1 MKQGNG
7 KEMNADQNK
16 WKKFPIMEINGLN
29 KQRFQTFIKQ
39 IIMNEGKQIISVASK
54 MVEI

>member
-29 KQRFQTFIKQ
+29 KQRFQTFKTDY
-39 IIMNEGKQIISVASK
+39 NELRLKNHQCCK
-54 MVEI
+54 

>member
-16 WKKFPIMEINGLN
+16 WKKFPILEINGLN
-29 KQRFQTFIKQ
+29 KQTFQTFLKQ
-39 IIMNEGKQIISVASK
+39 ITMN
-54 MVEI
+54 